1 VVLVSAILP
10 LVLPSTSSGSRVP
23 RRCTPADDDSGDACI
38 SPSKSARGYAS
49 EPCLRGLARSNQAN
63 LDRDAGAEPTNLDR
77 DAGAEHTNL
86 DRDAGAEPTNLDRDE
101 GTEHPGFNRDASAEH
116 ANLERDAST
125 KRSRCLGE
133 QISAEHSSGA
143 KRRATAE

>member
-63 LDRDAGAEPTNLDR
+63 LDRDAGAEPTNVDRDASAEPTNVDR

-86 DRDAGAEPTNLDRDE
+86 DGDAGT
-101 GTEHPGFNRDASAEH
+101 GHPGFNRDASAEPT
-116 ANLERDAST
+116 NVDRDASAE
-125 KRSRCLGE
+125 RSRCLGE
-133 QISAEHSSGA
+133 QISAEHSSGT